1 MMIKKGLC
9 VLFLLVPLLL
19 CSCALVLPGQEVS
32 SPTESEPLS
41 PSVSD
46 PMPER
51 LDTFSGAPVFEP
63 VGGVPQVEGYDFVA
77 VSKDVF
83 YSDDRFLPIGE
94 EKGVCYPHL
103 HPGKEPT
110 FSPSTHLLDR
120 QEDVY
125 REALERLGGQ
135 TGLPEVLDSFGESL
149 RVVLLKEGGVCLQPL
164 ELASGYL
171 TVTVCPSLEKAPQK
185 CMNWIEEVEPDS
197 HRIYLSKET
206 IPVWDESSK
215 EESMGKSYVFLR
227 VERRGQELVLTQ
239 FRSDFVPNETE
250 ETKAFEAA
258 FRAFANYLLKI

>member
-1 MMIKKGLC
+1 MLIKKGLC
-9 VLFLLVPLLL
+9 GLLLLVPLLL
-19 CSCALVLPGQEVS
+19 CSCAPVLPEQEVS
-32 SPTESEPLS
+32 SPTESAPLS

-63 VGGVPQVEGYDFVA
+63 VGWVPQIKGYDFVA

-135 TGLPEVLDSFGESL
+135 TGLPEALDSFGESL

-164 ELASGYL
+164 DLA
-171 TVTVCPSLEKAPQK
+171 
-185 CMNWIEEVEPDS
+185 
-197 HRIYLSKET
+197 
-206 IPVWDESSK
+206 
-215 EESMGKSYVFLR
+215 
-227 VERRGQELVLTQ
+227 
-239 FRSDFVPNETE
+239 
-250 ETKAFEAA
+250 
-258 FRAFANYLLKI
+258 